1 MNAIKRSVDDLV
13 MIAKSYVSEQESF
26 DDILES
32 EWMEHG
38 IERIA
43 KNHNT
48 SIEQINE
55 MVSVFVSL
63 NR

>member
-1 MNAIKRSVDDLV
+1 MNDIKRSVDDLV

-32 EWMEHG
+32 EWMENG

-43 KNHNT
+43 KNDNT
-48 SIEQINE
+48 SVEQINE